1 MKSDAESDEQ
11 LMDLVSMVMKQP
23 PANRESFL
31 RQACNDPELRRKA
44 YSIVRTEE
52 QLGSFMLQ
60 PVSTLK
66 ETVRPFEAG
75 QVIQER
81 FQIIREIGQGGM
93 GIVYEAFDQKRQ
105 IRIAIKAAKA
115 GFQQLL
121 SPELEGAIKVS
132 HPNVCRVHE
141 IHTASTSQGEVDF
154 LTMELLQGQTLAAYM
169 DAHSKLTHGEAVEIT
184 RQLCAGLEAA
194 HHCNIIHRDLKS
206 SNVMLCSNEDAGFRV
221 VITDFG
227 LAGDNTK
234 SYGWGGTPRYIAPEL
249 WEGETA
255 SRASDIYALG
265 VILLDML
272 SGSTGSPA
280 DSGSALTSQVE
291 VAKRLPTHWKG
302 IVLSCLERD
311 PIDRPASAMAV
322 LQVLD
327 KRRNRR
333 AYLMGLLL
341 TLSLALLLPQTHR
354 SIHDYFWPPIPNI
367 RLAILPVEGAD
378 AVNSAPGILQDAADR
393 ISHLQS
399 TSRTVAVFLPGKVA
413 DMQIHTPLD
422 ARNILHA
429 THALQTT
436 MRREGESLAVSV
448 SLIDLET
455 QAHIREVSY
464 RYTAVTVVALPNA
477 LAGEISAGLGLPNA
491 ANKETLSPPAT
502 ARYDQGL
509 SLLLDGRS
517 TEESI
522 RLFIES
528 SHLDPGS
535 LIPLTAL
542 VEAEI
547 KKFESSKDPADLSH
561 AREYLQMAKSLNPDS
576 VKVHVA
582 EGKLAEATGNFEKAL
597 ESYLRV
603 KELEPNNIDAFVHV
617 AGVYDKLDMP
627 ERAIQ
632 EYRRAIQ
639 LDPDFYEAY
648 QYFGVFYY
656 FRGKYSDA
664 ADQFRK
670 VIERAPRM
678 YRAYMNLDASLEALG
693 RYQEAEEVL
702 RNSFRFGSTA
712 GTLNNMGALLAC
724 EHRDEEAVVYSHRA
738 VELSPSDY
746 LYRLNLAD
754 SYRRLGRV
762 VEAQAEYRKALNSA
776 RSELTQNPRSG
787 YVRAFV
793 AYFSV
798 RLGDR
803 HRAEDEI
810 AQALQSSPG
819 NARVL
824 LRAVLTYDL
833 LGQRQEAM
841 SILSSAP
848 AELLR
853 EIDRDPDLADFSRD
867 LRFKRLVAEISH

>member
-1 MKSDAESDEQ
+1 MA
-11 LMDLVSMVMKQP
+11 MKQP
-23 PANRESFL
+23 PADRESFL
-31 RQACNDPELRRKA
+31 IRACNDPDLRQTA
-44 YSIVRTEE
+44 YSIICTE
-52 QLGSFMLQ
+52 QQMGSFLLQ

-66 ETVRPFEAG
+66 EAVRPFEPG
-75 QVIQER
+75 QVIEER
-81 FQIIREIGQGGM
+81 FQIIREIGEGGM

-141 IHTASTSQGEVDF
+141 IHTTSTSQGKADF
-154 LTMELLQGQTLAAYM
+154 LTMELLQGQTLAAYL
-169 DAHSKLTHGEAVEIT
+169 DAHGKLAHDEAVEIT

-206 SNVMLCSNEDAGFRV
+206 SNVMLCRNEAAGFRV

-234 SYGWGGTPRYIAPEL
+234 SYEWGGTPRYIAPEI
-249 WEGETA
+249 WEGGKA

-272 SGSTGSPA
+272 NDSTGSQA
-280 DSGSALTSQVE
+280 NSGSVMVFQVK
-291 VAKRLPTHWKG
+291 AARQLPVHWKR
-302 IVLSCLERD
+302 IVLTCLERN
-311 PIDRPASAMAV
+311 PCDRPSSAMAV
-322 LQVLD
+322 L
-327 KRRNRR
+327 KRLERR
-333 AYLMGLLL
+333 RRWRVYVVSLLL
-341 TLSLALLLPQTHR
+341 TLALALLLPQTR
-354 SIHDYFWPPIPNI
+354 WWMHDSVWPPVPNI
-367 RLAILPVEGAD
+367 RLAILPVYGAE
-378 AVNSAPGILQDAADR
+378 AAKSSPGILQDAADR

-399 TSRTVAVFLPGKVA
+399 PSRTIAVFLPGKVA

-455 QAHIREVSY
+455 QVHIREVSY
-464 RYTAVTVVALPNA
+464 RYTPATVGALPSA
-477 LAGEISAGLGLPNA
+477 LAGEVSAGLGLPNA
-491 ANKETLSPPAT
+491 STKETLSPAAT
-502 ARYDQGL
+502 TLYDQGL
-509 SLLLDGRS
+509 YLLLDGRS
-517 TEESI
+517 TDESI
-522 RLFIES
+522 RLFSES
-528 SHLDPGS
+528 SRLDPSS

-547 KKFESSKDPADLSH
+547 KKFESSKDPANLTQ
-561 AREYLQMAKSLNPDS
+561 AQEYLQMAESLNPDS
-576 VKVHVA
+576 VKVHLA
-582 EGKLAEATGNFEKAL
+582 EGKLAEATGKFEKAL
-597 ESYLRV
+597 EDYLRV
-603 KELEPNNIDAFVHV
+603 KELEPHNVDAFVRV
-617 AGVYDKLDMP
+617 AGVYDKLDMS
-627 ERAIQ
+627 EKAIQ
-632 EYRRAIQ
+632 EYRKAIQ
-639 LDPDFYEAY
+639 LDPDFYESY

-664 ADQFRK
+664 AEQFRK

-693 RYQEAEEVL
+693 RYEEAEQVL
-702 RNSFRFGSTA
+702 RMSLSLGPTA
-712 GTLNNMGALLAC
+712 GALNNMGALLASQN
-724 EHRDEEAVVYSHRA
+724 RDGEAVVYSRQA

-746 LYRLNLAD
+746 LYRLNLGD
-754 SYRRLGRV
+754 SYRRLGRTG
-762 VEAQAEYRKALNSA
+762 EAQVEYRKALDSA
-776 RSELTQNPRSG
+776 RSELKQNPKSG

-793 AYFSV
+793 AYFSA

-803 HRAEDEI
+803 RRAEDEI
-810 AQALQSSPG
+810 VQALQSSPG
-819 NARVL
+819 NARVT

-833 LGQRQEAM
+833 LGRRQEAV
-841 SILSSAP
+841 STLSSAP

-853 EIDRDPDLADFSRD
+853 EIDRDPDLADFTRD
-867 LRFKRLVAEISH
+867 LRFKRLVAGISR